1 MKLTNIFFNQK
12 LPSTSLED
20 LPNLS
25 RRGFLIKSSL
35 FVTSASLFT
44 TSIPVHGA
52 LSLANNREL
61 PKLII
66 LQNPIRFTGEHYD
79 SIAQVYHLGNGYRI
93 FNPRLMRFHSIDSLS
108 PFNDGGFNCYSYCL
122 NDPINLVDPT
132 GHLSWQA
139 GVSIGLGVLALV
151 IGVVTLGAGIAASA
165 GLMTGAAAIT
175 TAAAFKAGLAVTSG
189 VTGMISGGLGIAS
202 GAIEEANPTVSS
214 QLGYAALAFGITS
227 AVSGIGSLIA
237 GAKVAA
243 NASGQLIRSPLNP
256 SLITSPNSGQVT
268 LKLTDSIAR
277 YNPRFVAKSLH
288 RAFHSSEPFQRIA
301 ITGDRA
307 PALFRGTNFL
317 ANSYAQQ
324 LSNQTGKQVIE
335 LARKGSAAIPQS
347 RRASSVPSIINASTA
362 ITKSPMWTPAR
373 FFGVSR
379 VMYSSGM
386 IGRSLLVE

>member
-1 MKLTNIFFNQK
+1 MKLPNPFFNQT
-12 LPSTSLED
+12 LPSTSPEK

-35 FVTSASLFT
+35 FVTSASLLT

-52 LSLANNREL
+52 LTLSSNHER
-61 PKLII
+61 PTLII
-66 LQNPIRFTGEHYD
+66 LQNPIGFTGEQYD
-79 SIAQVYHLGNGYRI
+79 SIAQVYHLGNGYRLY
-93 FNPRLMRFHSIDSLS
+93 NPRLMRFHSIDSLS
-108 PFNDGGFNCYSYCL
+108 PFNEGGFNGYSYCL

-132 GHLSWQA
+132 GHISWQA

-165 GLMTGAAAIT
+165 GLMTGAAAIS
-175 TAAAFKAGLAVTSG
+175 TAAALKAGLAVTSG
-189 VTGMISGGLGIAS
+189 VTGIISGGLGIAS
-202 GAIEEANPTVSS
+202 GAIEEINPTAST

-227 AVSGIGSLIA
+227 AATGIGSLIA
-237 GAKVAA
+237 GARVTA
-243 NASGQLIRSPLNP
+243 NASSQLIRSPLNP
-256 SLITSPNSGQVT
+256 SLIASPKSGQVT
-268 LKLTDSIAR
+268 LKLTDSIAH

-288 RAFHSSEPFQRIA
+288 RVFHGSEPFQRIA
-301 ITGDRA
+301 ITGDKA

-335 LARKGSAAIPQS
+335 LARRGSAAIPQS

-373 FFGVSR
+373 LFGLSR
-379 VMYSSGM
+379 VIYSSGM
-386 IGRSLLVE
+386 IGRSVLAT